1 MWPIYVINNNG
12 AKIRDFYGLF
22 GEWPRF
28 QVLSFRLLSFIPKKI
43 ERKWGGARANPCDIQ
58 DERKGFREIQALS
71 TSLAQNPVPKEIH
84 R

>member
-1 MWPIYVINNNG
+1 MTKQSNYGMWPIYVINNNG

-43 ERKWGGARANPCDIQ
+43 ERKWGGRVLTHAIFKM
-58 DERKGFREIQALS
+58 KGKDSGKSR
-71 TSLAQNPVPKEIH
+71 P
-84 R
+84 